1 MAKDKKEGWRSTPEE
16 IIVAFEAGIRF
27 GRKMES
33 RDPRRIPVWSEDE
46 WEAGLAQ
53 AAGTRRNVAV
63 KKK

>member
-1 MAKDKKEGWRSTPEE
+1 MTRDKKVGWRSTPEE
-16 IIVAFEAGIRF
+16 IIVAFEAGILF

-33 RDPRRIPVWSEDE
+33 RHPRRIPVWSEEE

-53 AAGTRRNVAV
+53 AAGVRRNAAA